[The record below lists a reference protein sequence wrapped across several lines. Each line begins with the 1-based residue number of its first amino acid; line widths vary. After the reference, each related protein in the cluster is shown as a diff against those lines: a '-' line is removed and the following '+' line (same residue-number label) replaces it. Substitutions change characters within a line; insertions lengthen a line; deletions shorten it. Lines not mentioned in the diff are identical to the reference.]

1 MFKMA
6 EADLE
11 MDLKEQFSSAAK
23 FLESVAGQ
31 LNSSQL
37 LEFYSFYK
45 QATQGKCN
53 TTRPS
58 WFNMTAR
65 QKWDA
70 WNALGDIG
78 EEEAMKSYVTLM
90 SQLFPNWEESEG
102 TSSSGWVSVSCM
114 ARDEPE
120 LDDSEKK
127 LSDWVRDGE
136 KTKVK
141 QYATNNN
148 IDQLD
153 GDGLGPIHWAAD
165 RGNLDMLRFLVSEL
179 NADIELRDQ
188 DGQTALHYA
197 ASCGHIDVVKYLV
210 ELGANVGVI
219 DADGATPIDVASEP
233 DIVTLLS

>member
-1 MFKMA
+1 MA

-11 MDLKEQFSSAAK
+11 MDLKERFSSAAK
-23 FLESVAGQ
+23 FLELVAGQ

-37 LEFYSFYK
+37 LELYSYYK
-45 QATQGKCN
+45 QATQGRCN
-53 TTRPS
+53 TARPS

-70 WNALGDIG
+70 WNALGNIG
-78 EEEAMKSYVTLM
+78 QEEAMKSYVALI
-90 SQLFPNWEESEG
+90 SQLFPSWEEESEK
-102 TSSSGWVSVSCM
+102 TSASGWVSVSCM
-114 ARDEPE
+114 AKEEPE
-120 LDDSEKK
+120 LADTEKK

-141 QYATNNN
+141 QYATNSN

-165 RGNLDMLRFLVSEL
+165 RGNLGMLQFLISEL
-179 NADIELRDQ
+179 NADIEFRDQ

-197 ASCGHIDVVKYLV
+197 ASCGHADIVKYLI
-210 ELGANVGVI
+210 ELGANKTVK
-219 DADGATPIDVASEP
+219 DADGATPLEVASEP
-233 DIVTLLS
+233 EIVSLLS